1 MGLRGND
8 DIKVNLTGDG
18 VVTVHTPKYLTVV
31 SDQDMY
37 IGYKPDDENAYP
49 FTPASAPVPP
59 NVPVKKISFSGSEG
73 VYIQAGSDD
82 VIHGAILV
90 EDGSFLAPDKI
101 YEVGFTNGP
110 PSYVDN
116 IDYAAEG
123 AAQQAQAAAQ
133 LAGMQNDATNAK
145 AAAEA
150 ARQAEIAKQQAEA
163 KEAAEADARSHIS
176 FGIKSLIIGVA
187 AVVCVATCGLAT
199 PLVVAGLA
207 VAAATILVGAA
218 KVREGITR
226 NQN

>member
-1 MGLRGND
+1 MADMEFITGND
-8 DIKVNLTGDG
+8 DNIKVNLTGDG

-37 IGYKPDDENAYP
+37 IGYKPDDANAYP

-59 NVPVKKISFSGSEG
+59 NVPVKKTSFSGSEG
-73 VYIQAGSDD
+73 VYIQAGSDA

-123 AAQQAQAAAQ
+123 AAQQA
-133 LAGMQNDATNAK
+133 GMQNDAINTTLRRRQK
-145 AAAEA
+145 RRGRRKSPSSRLKPRKPPKRTREA
-150 ARQAEIAKQQAEA
+150 IYHSGSR
-163 KEAAEADARSHIS
+163 R
-176 FGIKSLIIGVA
+176 
-187 AVVCVATCGLAT
+187 
-199 PLVVAGLA
+199 
-207 VAAATILVGAA
+207 
-218 KVREGITR
+218 
-226 NQN
+226 